1 MGYEPV
7 LQFLSSVRYKSVN
20 NMMQRHRIVTRLM
33 IPDSFYFLLRKGE
46 YVKTCYLGIDV
57 SKGYADF
64 VFLDSE
70 KTKVEFHFQLDDTFT
85 GHHIL
90 YDRICAFIKDHP
102 DSQIHAAVESTGGYE
117 NNWLTN
123 LSRWQAQLP
132 IQVARLNP
140 LGVSANSK
148 ADLSRNITDALSAK
162 NVAEYMIAHPRKV
175 CFFSEDP
182 LFGLKRQWKFVRI
195 LTKQSTQLFN
205 QLESVVYN
213 ANPEILFYC
222 RDGFP
227 EWVLKVLEKYPIA
240 KKLGRAKYK
249 ALAKISYV
257 SEDRAKELIAR
268 AKKSIGSA
276 QDQAMESLIVSMV
289 KQLLH
294 LKKTIRDQNK
304 VLEKQCPTI
313 AEIKLLQ
320 SFKGIST
327 FSAVGL
333 MLEIQSVTRFSTV
346 KKLAAH
352 FGLHPAVK
360 ISGDGSKKVCMS
372 KKGRKEP
379 RHILY
384 MVTLSAI
391 QCNPLI
397 KEIYEERLD
406 KGMEKMAV
414 IGYCMHKILRI
425 IYGMLKHKKPFDPD
439 IDRKNREREKKR
451 KQSIRKNS
459 KRSYQEFDPHAPV
472 SRRQNKKRK
481 EQEMSQS
488 DNIAECGIV
497 SLALK

>member
-1 MGYEPV
+1 MGQEPV
-7 LQFLSSVRYKSVN
+7 FQFLSSVRFKSVN
-20 NMMQRHRIVTRLM
+20 NMMPRHRIVTRLM
-33 IPDSFYFLLRKGE
+33 IPDTFYVLPQKGE
-46 YVKTCYLGIDV
+46 HMKTYYLGIDV

-64 VFLDSE
+64 VFIDSKKNE
-70 KTKVEFHFQLDDTFT
+70 VQPNFQLDDTFS
-85 GHHIL
+85 GHNTLHQ
-90 YDRICAFIKDHP
+90 RICSFVKNHP

-117 NNWLTN
+117 NNWLN
-123 LSRWQAQLP
+123 SLSRWQAQLP

-148 ADLSRNITDALSAK
+148 ANLSRNITDALSAK

-182 LFGLKRQWKFVRI
+182 LYGLKRQWKFVRM

-205 QLESVVYN
+205 QLESLVYN
-213 ANPEILFYC
+213 ANPEILSYC
-222 RDGFP
+222 KDGVP
-227 EWVLKVLEKYPIA
+227 KWVLKVLEKYPTA
-240 KKLGRAKYK
+240 TKLGRAKYK
-249 ALAKISYV
+249 ALAKIPYV
-257 SEDRAKELIAR
+257 TEDRSKELIAR

-304 VLEKQCPTI
+304 VLEKQCPAI
-313 AEIKLLQ
+313 AEVKLLQ

-346 KKLAAH
+346 KKLSAH

-397 KEIYEERLD
+397 EEIYEERLD
-406 KGMEKMAV
+406 KGMEKMAA

-425 IYGMLKHKKPFDPD
+425 VYGMLKHNKAFDPD

-459 KRSYQEFDPHAPV
+459 KRSNQKFDPHAPV

-488 DNIAECGIV
+488 DNIAESGIF
-497 SLALK
+497 SLALD

>member
-1 MGYEPV
+1 M
-7 LQFLSSVRYKSVN
+7 VRFK
-20 NMMQRHRIVTRLM
+20 
-33 IPDSFYFLLRKGE
+33 KGE
-46 YVKTCYLGIDV
+46 HMKTYYLGIDV

-70 KTKVEFHFQLDDTFT
+70 KTKVEPDFQLDDTFI
-85 GHHIL
+85 GHHTL
-90 YDRICAFIKDHP
+90 FDRICAFIKDHP
-102 DSQIHAAVESTGGYE
+102 GSQIHAAVESTGGYE
-117 NNWLTN
+117 NNWLNNMT
-123 LSRWQAQLP
+123 RWQAQLQ

-140 LGVSANSK
+140 VGVSANSK

-162 NVAEYMIAHPRKV
+162 NVAVYMISHPEKV
-175 CFFSEDP
+175 SFFSEDP
-182 LFGLKRQWKFVRI
+182 LYGLKRQWKFVRL

-205 QLESVVYN
+205 QLESVVYT

-227 EWVLKVLEKYPIA
+227 EWVLKVLGKYPVA
-240 KKLGRAKYK
+240 KKLSQAKYK
-249 ALAKISYV
+249 ALAKIPYV

-276 QDQAMESLIVSMV
+276 QDQVMENLIVSIV

-294 LKKTIRDQNK
+294 LKQIIRDQNK
-304 VLEKQCPTI
+304 ILEKQCPTI
-313 AEIKLLQ
+313 AEIDILQ

-333 MLEIQSVTRFSTV
+333 MLEIQSVARFSTV

-360 ISGDGSKKVCMS
+360 TSGDGSKKVRMS

-384 MVTLSAI
+384 MVTLSAV

-397 KEIYEERLD
+397 KEIYEERLE
-406 KGMEKMAV
+406 KGMAKMAA

-425 IYGMLKHKKPFDPD
+425 IYGMLKHNRPFDPA
-439 IDRKNREREKKR
+439 IDRKNREREKNR
-451 KQSIRKNS
+451 RQRIRKN
-459 KRSYQEFDPHAPV
+459 KNRSYQDFDPHAPI

-481 EQEMSQS
+481 ERKLSQS
-488 DNIAECGIV
+488 DNIVEYGIG
-497 SLALK
+497 SSALD